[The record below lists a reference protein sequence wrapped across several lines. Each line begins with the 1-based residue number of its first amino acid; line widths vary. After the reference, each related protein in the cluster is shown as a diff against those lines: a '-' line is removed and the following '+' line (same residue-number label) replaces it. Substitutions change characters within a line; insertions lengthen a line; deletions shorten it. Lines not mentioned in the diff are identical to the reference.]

1 MISSVM
7 ERCLA
12 VPQNSEEVIMTQ
24 GLRKGHEVNTD
35 ERYMRLHIT
44 DGGNSMGKGPE
55 AGQGR
60 MHICKTARSLLCLG
74 PEWM

>member
-1 MISSVM
+1 MM

-12 VPQNSEEVIMTQ
+12 MLQNSEEVILTQ
-24 GLRKGHEVNTD
+24 GLRKDHEVNTD
-35 ERYMRLHIT
+35 ERCMRLHIT
-44 DGGNSMGKGPE
+44 DGRNSMGKGPE